1 MSSGKKYILPAGKD
15 ASGKDRKMSFVIPA
29 GVKHIAEVQ
38 SIIDL
43 IKQYAESHG
52 VTYADIPQFH
62 RMVTCYDIYIGCF
75 EVVAEKGSTMTNQRG
90 ECVKRPE
97 VNIMRENWAQYLEI
111 AKQYGFTPRSSKM
124 TNGSS
129 DQGDDSPAD
138 MFFKGK

>member
-1 MSSGKKYILPAGKD
+1 MSTGKKFMLSSGKDNL
-15 ASGKDRKMSFVIPA
+15 GKDRKIAFVIP
-29 GVKHIAEVQ
+29 GGIKHLSEIQAV
-38 SIIDL
+38 IDL
-43 IKQYAESHG
+43 IKQYSESHG
-52 VTYADIPQFH
+52 VALADIPQFH

-124 TNGSS
+124 TPLSGNEVK
-129 DQGDDSPAD
+129 DTPAD
-138 MFFKGK
+138 QFFSGR

>member
-15 ASGKDRKMSFVIPA
+15 ASGKDRKISFVIPA

-124 TNGSS
+124 TNGSI

>member
-1 MSSGKKYILPAGKD
+1 MCLQILHGMTCFPLTGKNHPVG
-15 ASGKDRKMSFVIPA
+15 
-29 GVKHIAEVQ
+29 
-38 SIIDL
+38 
-43 IKQYAESHG
+43 
-52 VTYADIPQFH
+52 IPQFH

-124 TNGSS
+124 TPSS
-129 DQGDDSPAD
+129 GNEVKDTPAD
-138 MFFKGK
+138 QFFSER